1 MSSLSLE
8 TVISNIILCY
18 VFYNFLIKIIAKSHW
33 KSQIKLDDLIDQ
45 NQENYFKKIYLK
57 QKLEYIL
64 MCVKEERKELNDK
77 TEDLYKL
84 IVEYEEY
91 VKKEQEYIQINEDKD
106 IKIQHLEEK
115 NEKLF
120 KIIFKFL
127 SSFEKEI
134 EEYKNRECE
143 YKIREK
149 KYLDDIQDFSY
160 LALE

>member
-1 MSSLSLE
+1 MSSITFE

-18 VFYNFLIKIIAKSHW
+18 VFYNFLIKIIGKGYL

-45 NQENYFKKIYLK
+45 NQENFFKKIYLK

-64 MCVKEERKELNDK
+64 MCVKEERKELKDK

-115 NEKLF
+115 NKKLF
-120 KIIFKFL
+120 KIMFKFL

-134 EEYKNRECE
+134 EEYRNRECE

-149 KYLDDIQDFSY
+149 KYLDDIQDYSY

>member
-1 MSSLSLE
+1 MSSVSLE
-8 TVISNIILCY
+8 TLISNIILCY
-18 VFYNFLIKIIAKSHW
+18 VFYNFIIKIIVKGNF
-33 KSQIKLDDLIDQ
+33 KSQIKLNDLIDQ

-57 QKLEYIL
+57 QKIEYIL
-64 MCVKEERKELNDK
+64 MCVKEERKELKEK
-77 TEDLYKL
+77 TADLYQL

-91 VKKEQEYIQINEDKD
+91 VKKEQEYIQINEDND
-106 IKIQHLEEK
+106 IKIQRLEEK

-120 KIIFKFL
+120 KIMFKFL
-127 SSFEKEI
+127 CSFEKEI

-149 KYLDDIQDFSY
+149 KYLEDIQDYTY